1 MVRPLLDYSSTVW
14 DPHQRQ
20 HRDKIES
27 VQRKSTRWIKSDYQ
41 RESSV
46 TAMLAELGLSTLEER
61 RKHQRMTLMY
71 KIVHGY
77 VQITREHLDLEDAYS
92 RTRASHSHKF
102 CQIQCKTTEYLHSFS
117 PKSVPEWNSL
127 PASMAEASSLDIFKA
142 QLAAP
147 PAV

>member
-1 MVRPLLDYSSTVW
+1 
-14 DPHQRQ
+14 
-20 HRDKIES
+20 
-27 VQRKSTRWIKSDYQ
+27 
-41 RESSV
+41 
-46 TAMLAELGLSTLEER
+46 
-61 RKHQRMTLMY
+61 MTLLH

-77 VQITREHLDLEDAYS
+77 VQIPREDLDLEDAYS

-102 CQIQCKTTEYLHSFS
+102 CQIQCKTIEYLHSFS
-117 PKSVPEWNSL
+117 TKSVPKWNSL